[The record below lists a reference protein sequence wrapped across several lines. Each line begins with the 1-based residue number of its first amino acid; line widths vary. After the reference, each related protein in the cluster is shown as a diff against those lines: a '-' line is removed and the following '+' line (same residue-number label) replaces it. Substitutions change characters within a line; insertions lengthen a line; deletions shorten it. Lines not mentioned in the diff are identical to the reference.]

1 MSSPRNIKMHD
12 AKALAA
18 GYSRGMRYFEIA
30 SILTFVGGASV
41 GAWRLGR
48 HLDHY
53 WWLALAAAMTGFLA
67 ADFIS
72 GFVHWMADTWGRLD
86 MPVVGKSLL
95 RPFRE
100 HHVNPKAITEHD
112 FIETNGLN
120 CWISLPGIW
129 LVALV
134 NPIGP
139 WSFFGLATM
148 LFTVLFILLT
158 NQAHKWAHMDTPPG
172 YVAFLQRMGLLLPPD
187 HHDVHHKSPFNKYYC
202 ITVGWLNRPLQY
214 IQFFQT
220 LERIIT
226 ATTGALPRQDD
237 IGELAA
243 RMVAE
248 AAEREAAAKAAEEAE
263 VAVETTR

>member
-1 MSSPRNIKMHD
+1 MSSPRNFKMHD
-12 AKALAA
+12 AKVLAA
-18 GYSRGMRYFEIA
+18 GYSRGMRIFEIA
-30 SILTFVGGASV
+30 SIATFAIGMVMVAY
-41 GAWRLGR
+41 RLGVQ
-48 HLDHY
+48 LDRY

-72 GFVHWMADTWGRLD
+72 GFVHWMCDTWGRLD
-86 MPVVGKSLL
+86 MPVVGKALL

-120 CWISLPGIW
+120 CWISTPGI
-129 LVALV
+129 LLIAFVS
-134 NPIGP
+134 PIGP

-148 LFTVLFILLT
+148 MFTLLFVLLT

-172 YVAFLQRMGLLLPPD
+172 YIAFLQRMGLLLPPG
-187 HHDVHHKSPFNKYYC
+187 HHSVHHTQPFNRYYC

-214 IQFFQT
+214 VQFFQT

-226 ATTGALPRQDD
+226 ATTGAMPRKDD

-243 RMVAE
+243 RMMAE
-248 AAEREAAAKAAEEAE
+248 AAEREAAEAAAEAE
-263 VAVETTR
+263 VNAATTR